1 MGDDHVSPP
10 QRRYRGDVEMTPA
23 STCGGRKP
31 CIATLLLL
39 ILLVV
44 TGCASRPGPQ
54 VLAVVPA
61 SATAIEQVTIQ
72 IATTRQRDTSNGSY
86 SADRSATLNF
96 ERFTVSVPKGHT
108 ITEIEWPKGAPD
120 PEQSFAVTERTI
132 LPKLE
137 FQAPSRRTDGLA
149 RTRDVVIFVHGY
161 NYSFEESLFR
171 LAQLAVD
178 GKLREIPVL
187 FAWPSAA
194 SVAGYVADKDAVTY
208 SRDDLVHV
216 LTDVANDPKV
226 GKITVFGHSMGAWLA
241 TEALRQ
247 LRLTGQDAVI
257 DRLNGVVLAAPDI
270 DIDVFRRQ
278 MEVIGPLD
286 PPMTLLVS
294 KDDRALMASSRIA
307 GSRERIGTRDV
318 NDPQVQALAGAH
330 SIRLIDISEVSA
342 LDGTNHNRFVGLVTV
357 LPRLGE
363 DARTGLAQA
372 GAFVLEP
379 ISATLLPARP

>member
-1 MGDDHVSPP
+1 MTMCPLL
-10 QRRYRGDVEMTPA
+10 RRRHRGDVAMPPA
-23 STCGGRKP
+23 LTCRGGNPRT
-31 CIATLLLL
+31 ATLLLL
-39 ILLVV
+39 ILLVA

-61 SATAIEQVTIQ
+61 SRTAIEQVTIQ
-72 IATTRQRDTSNGSY
+72 VATTRQRDTTNGSY
-86 SADRSATLNF
+86 SAGRSPTLNF
-96 ERFTVSVPKGHT
+96 ERFTVSVPRDHV

-137 FQAPSRRTDGLA
+137 FQAPSRRAGGFA
-149 RTRDVVIFVHGY
+149 GKRDVVIFVHGY

-178 GKLREIPVL
+178 GKLTETPVL

-208 SRDDLVHV
+208 SRDDLVRV
-216 LTDVANDPKV
+216 LTDIANDPKV
-226 GKITVFGHSMGAWLA
+226 GKITVFGHSMGAWLTA
-241 TEALRQ
+241 EALRQ

-257 DRLNGVVLAAPDI
+257 DRLGGVVLAAPDI
-270 DIDVFRRQ
+270 DVDVFRRQ

-307 GSRERIGTRDV
+307 GSRDRIGTRDV
-318 NDPQVQALAGAH
+318 NDPQVQALAGANN
-330 SIRLIDISEVSA
+330 IRLIDISEVSA

-357 LPRLGE
+357 FPRLQNGV
-363 DARTGLAQA
+363 RTGLARA

-379 ISATLLPARP
+379 ISATLLPPRP